1 VKVVAVRVF
10 LVDDHELVRLGVRAA
25 LEAED
30 DLTVVGEAS
39 TADEALARIP
49 PARPDVA
56 VVDLHLGQGDGI
68 EVCRELRDRHPEIRC
83 LVLTAYSDERD
94 VLAAVMAGAAGYVLK
109 ERSGQ
114 DLVRAIRELGKGG
127 TVLDPEVAEG
137 VLNRLRAQPDLDPRL
152 GRLSGQERRILEL
165 IAAGATNRQ
174 IAETMFLAEKTAR
187 NYVSNLLA
195 KLGMRRRSEAAAYG
209 ARLAERGELG
219 EQHEPRPSA

>member
-1 VKVVAVRVF
+1 VDVVAVRIF
-10 LVDDHELVRLGVRAA
+10 LLDDHELVRLGLRAA
-25 LEAED
+25 LEVED

-49 PARPDVA
+49 LARPDVA

-94 VLAAVMAGAAGYVLK
+94 VLGAVMAGAAGYVLK
-109 ERSGQ
+109 QRGRQ
-114 DLVRAIRELGKGG
+114 DLVAAVRELGKGG
-127 TVLDPEVAEG
+127 TVLDPAVAEG
-137 VLNRLRAQPDLDPRL
+137 VLNRLRAQPELDRRL
-152 GRLSGQERRILEL
+152 GRLSDQERRILEL

-195 KLGMRRRSEAAAYG
+195 KLGMSRRSQAAAYG

-219 EQHEPRPSA
+219 PDG

>member
-1 VKVVAVRVF
+1 VTIVAVRVF
-10 LVDDHELVRLGVRAA
+10 LLDDHEVVRLGIRAI

-30 DLTVVGEAS
+30 DVTVVGEAS

-49 PARPDVA
+49 PTRPDVA

-68 EVCRELRDRHPEIRC
+68 EVCRELRNSHPEVRC

-109 ERSGQ
+109 QRSST
-114 DLVRAIRELGKGG
+114 DLVAAIRELGKGG

-137 VLNRLRAQPDLDPRL
+137 VLNRLRAQPELDPRL
-152 GRLSGQERRILEL
+152 GRLSSQERRILEL

-195 KLGMRRRSEAAAYG
+195 KLGMQRRSEAAAYG

-219 EQHEPRPSA
+219 EQHEPRPDP